1 MGIRYITEQYILDVA
16 ASGETEIVL
25 DEETRVTAQAKETAQ
40 NLGIRLLPPGQKPSL
55 PQQPASSS
63 ESLSPTSSP
72 SMPSTTTETENIHQ
86 QIRRAVIARLGQTPE
101 GLDEIIARVLKG
113 LEEKR

>member
-40 NLGIRLLPPGQKPSL
+40 NLGIRLLPPGQEPSQ
-55 PQQPASSS
+55 PQQSVSSS
-63 ESLSPTSSP
+63 ESTPPTP
-72 SMPSTTTETENIHQ
+72 ATTAETEDVHQ
-86 QIRRAVIARLGQTPE
+86 QIRRAVIAHLGQTPD